1 MKRVGKNKGQHHK
14 YPSNRKSLSP
24 NGRYS
29 RKRRNAL
36 LARQRDVVCVVCG
49 STNNLNAHHIDC
61 LGPHLNTQPN
71 NVSKN
76 LIILCHSCHIQLHSD
91 LIAKRGF
98 WQRDQDIRTRRANG
112 ETLQSI
118 ADSYHIS
125 RQRVFQLLDK
135 PAKMVVKPLDKP
147 LNLC

>member
-1 MKRVGKNKGQHHK
+1 MKTVRKDKGQEHK
-14 YPSNRKSLSP
+14 KQPNRKSSSP

-29 RKRRNAL
+29 GL
-36 LARQRDVVCVVCG
+36 LKNRTVMKTQNPRCSICG
-49 STNNLNAHHIDC
+49 STDNLDAHHIDC